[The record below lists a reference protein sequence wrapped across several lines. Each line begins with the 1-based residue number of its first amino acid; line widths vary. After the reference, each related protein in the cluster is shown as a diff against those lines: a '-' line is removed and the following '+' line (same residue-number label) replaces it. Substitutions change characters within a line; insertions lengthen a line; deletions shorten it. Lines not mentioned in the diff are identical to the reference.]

1 MSPGDFREFCALV
14 RASWDSTVGIGYIS
28 FSREPAPV
36 AHAVS
41 VPYPDRDGGF
51 INIDIGEN
59 GRIVRLEVGTVP
71 DAFPELSQAHPDLD
85 S

>member
-1 MSPGDFREFCALV
+1 MSPGEFREFRALV
-14 RASWDSTVGIGYIS
+14 WASWDSTVDVGYIS

-36 AHAVS
+36 AHTVS
-41 VPYPDRDGGF
+41 VPYPDRGGGF

-59 GRIVRLEVGTVP
+59 GRIVGLEVGTVP
-71 DAFPELSQAHPDLD
+71 DAFPELSEAHPDLD